1 MFIQMVRL
9 LVLISVLCMLSMSF
23 FYLYEIIWWK
33 VVLLYMYCCIPYVPA
48 SLTMLGVQWDHVCV
62 VHGHNWT
69 HMVRMGFPPPPPC
82 SVPIVYDNYNGHI
95 IWISTLSNLISS
107 KYHYKKSKIGLLL
120 LVRNK
125 LVGKISSLVMAPC
138 WKCQIVLQW
147 LSEVS

>member
-1 MFIQMVRL
+1 MFIQIVRL

-23 FYLYEIIWWK
+23 LLLIWNNLMK
-33 VVLLYMYCCIPYVPA
+33 SCLIVHVLLYSICTSLLHYVRGPMRPCMCGA
-48 SLTMLGVQWDHVCV
+48 WPQLDSYGKD
-62 VHGHNWT
+62 GI
-69 HMVRMGFPPPPPC
+69 PPPPC